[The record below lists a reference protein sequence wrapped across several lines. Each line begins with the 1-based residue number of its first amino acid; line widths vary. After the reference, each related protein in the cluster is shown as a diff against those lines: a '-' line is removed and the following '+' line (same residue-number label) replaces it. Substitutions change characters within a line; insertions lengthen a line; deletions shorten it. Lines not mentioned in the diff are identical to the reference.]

1 VDVHGDAVNGA
12 AIAGSLLAAA
22 LVCAGG
28 FALADLV
35 PFLRGRALLARLGW
49 AWLLGCGW
57 LGGSA
62 YAASHVLHLP
72 LRRGVLLPLVLVPIA
87 AALGH
92 RLYVRGTC
100 LIRPARPRLSAF
112 EGTLSSLLLAFG
124 ALVTAGLVANALA
137 TPVIDWDGKMTWVA
151 QARFIRGAR
160 RVDAPVLRDP
170 AAWVVHPRYPVLMPV
185 LQTAVQEIAD
195 ASWDARFVRPLYALF
210 WPAFLL
216 VLFDAASARAG
227 RLAAAVAT
235 LAAACARTP
244 AFSPHGGAAGTYSD
258 LPLAC
263 FWGAGLLLLA
273 SEGAGPA
280 EGLAAGLLLAA
291 GVLTKTEGLPL
302 ACVAL
307 AAAFAWALA
316 ARRIRARRAPL
327 LAAAACVA
335 AAALLLASW
344 RSGIPPR
351 YDGGQVDAF
360 GLAALAKGAMTRL
373 PEAARTCLAAMANRH
388 EWGLT
393 WLLVPLG
400 FVLGI
405 RRLGRL
411 EALPL
416 AVALAGALALYAS
429 AYALS
434 VWPVATL
441 AESTWDRLLVQM
453 ALPLFVLLALALAP
467 RRQSLFQTNDRGM

>member
-1 VDVHGDAVNGA
+1 MNGA
-12 AIAGSLLAAA
+12 PVARSLLSAA
-22 LVCAGG
+22 LVAAGG
-28 FALADLV
+28 LALADLV
-35 PFLRGRALLARLGW
+35 PLLRQRPLLARLGW
-49 AWLLGCGW
+49 AWLLGCAW

-62 YAASHVLHLP
+62 YAASHVLHLA
-72 LRRGVLLPLVLVPIA
+72 LRRGVLLPLVLLPVA
-87 AALGH
+87 AAIAR
-92 RLYVRGTC
+92 RL
-100 LIRPARPRLSAF
+100 LSTAPGRSAGAPLKPF
-112 EGTLSSLLLAFG
+112 EGILFSFLLAFG
-124 ALVTAGLVANALA
+124 ALVTASLVANGLA
-137 TPVIDWDGKMTWVA
+137 TPVTDWDGKMTWVA

-160 RVDAPVLRDP
+160 SVDTPVLRDA

-185 LQTAVQEIAD
+185 LQVAAQEIAD
-195 ASWDARFVRPLYALF
+195 APWDDRFVRPLYALF

-227 RLAAAVAT
+227 RLAAAVVT
-235 LAAACARTP
+235 LAAACAPTP

-263 FWGAGLLLLA
+263 FWGAGLLVLT
-273 SEGAGPA
+273 SEAAGLA
-280 EGLAAGLLLAA
+280 EGLGAGFLLGAA
-291 GVLTKTEGLPL
+291 VLTKSEGLPL

-316 ARRIRARRAPL
+316 GRRLAARRAPL

-335 AAALLLASW
+335 GAALLLASW

-351 YDGGQVDAF
+351 YDEGQVAAVS
-360 GLAALAKGAMTRL
+360 LAALAKGAVTRL
-373 PEAARTCLAAMANRH
+373 PDVARACVAAMANRR

-400 FVLGI
+400 LVLGA
-405 RRLGRL
+405 RRLRRL

-434 VWPVATL
+434 VWPPTML
-441 AESTWDRLLVQM
+441 AETTWDRLLVQM

-467 RRQSLFQTNDRGM
+467 RRQSLFQTNVRGM